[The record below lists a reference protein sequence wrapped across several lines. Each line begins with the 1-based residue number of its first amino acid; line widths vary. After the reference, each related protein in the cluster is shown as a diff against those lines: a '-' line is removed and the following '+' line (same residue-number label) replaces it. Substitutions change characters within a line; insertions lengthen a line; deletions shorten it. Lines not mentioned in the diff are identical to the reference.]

1 MGLLEP
7 ITHKKEI
14 EELLNSAQYMYNE
27 SKSKFEKQK
36 EDTAKELEQLG
47 QVKLDSWA
55 NEMNKF
61 TTNFSCFNNLE
72 LI

>member
-36 EDTAKELEQLG
+36 EHTAKELEQLG
-47 QVKLDSWA
+47 QVKP
-55 NEMNKF
+55 F
-61 TTNFSCFNNLE
+61 F
-72 LI
+72 